1 MSRIQEL
8 TPENMTPEQTEA
20 WKALRSSGGILG
32 GPNIAYLRIPRL
44 IPINQA
50 LVGYLRSN
58 SLPPR
63 LRQLVVLRTVKYWGA
78 KFAWGVHVPLSLKE
92 GVEQDIIDAIE
103 RGEEAVSASP
113 RDRAALRVCT
123 ELLEKRGVS
132 DEAYRA
138 AIDEFGEGGLADIVV
153 TMGFYSMTSF
163 TLNTFEIDPP
173 GR

>member
-1 MSRIQEL
+1 MSRIKEL
-8 TPENMTPEQTEA
+8 TPENMTLEQAQARE
-20 WKALRSSGGILG
+20 ALRSGGGLVG
-32 GPNIAYLRIPRL
+32 GPNIAYLRIPKL

-63 LRQLVVLRTVKYWGA
+63 LRQLVILKTVNYWGA
-78 KFAWGVHVPLSLKE
+78 KFAWAHHVALSLKE
-92 GVEQDIIDAIE
+92 GVEQDIIDAID
-103 RGEEAVSASP
+103 RGEEVVSASP
-113 RDRAALRVCT
+113 TDRAALRVCT
-123 ELLEKRGVS
+123 EMLEKRRVS

-138 AIDEFGEGGLADIVV
+138 AIDAFGESGLADIVV
-153 TMGFYSMTSF
+153 TMGFYSMTSM